1 MIRALALAIL
11 AAGAAHAADPITVRS
26 SAIGP
31 GGMIAQRNSA
41 YGDNRS
47 PQVAWTPAPKA
58 KSYAVVL
65 DDPDAPGPG
74 PFVHWLM
81 WNIPADRTHLD
92 EAAAPP
98 AGAVLGRNGHGGIGY
113 WGPHPPSGTHH
124 YHLQV
129 IALDRALNLAP
140 GADRAQ
146 LAQATR
152 GHVIASGE
160 VIGLFSAPAH

>member
-1 MIRALALAIL
+1 MTKTIALAIL
-11 AAGAAHAADPITVRS
+11 AVGAAQAADPITVRS
-26 SAIGP
+26 AAIGP

-41 YGDNRS
+41 YGADQS
-47 PQVAWTPAPKA
+47 LQVAWTAAPKA

-81 WNIPADRTHLD
+81 WNIPAGRTHLD
-92 EAAAPP
+92 EGAAAP

-129 IALDRALNLAP
+129 LALDAALALPA
-140 GADRAQ
+140 GADRGQFNRAS
-146 LAQATR
+146 R

-160 VIGLFSAPAH
+160 VVGLFSAPR